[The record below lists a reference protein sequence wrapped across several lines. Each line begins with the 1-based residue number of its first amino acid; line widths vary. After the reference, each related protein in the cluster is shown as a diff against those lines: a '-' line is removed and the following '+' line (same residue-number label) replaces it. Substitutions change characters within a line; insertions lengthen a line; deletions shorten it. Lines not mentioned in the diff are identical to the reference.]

1 MAASHQKKQ
10 VTDLHFTSQ
19 WSVLALCRL
28 IQSWLS
34 TLPKK
39 AYLKLCSFISLEQSN
54 ALIQLTRTKPETED
68 FKNIYSWFLELK
80 DSKITK
86 QSNRIYFLKSLFICV
101 INNDSPG
108 VMQLIRTTVL
118 FLQCKYLKYSPVL
131 LEFCSFGCWHWSE
144 LFTSQR
150 YIKCCFRLSSG
161 IPVSKTFQFHLRY
174 SFFFKILRRTSFF
187 KIYLAVLGLSFSSYG
202 TQDLVPWPGMESWP
216 PALEG
221 TES

>member
-108 VMQLIRTTVL
+108 VMQLIRTTVF
-118 FLQCKYLKYSPVL
+118 FLQCKYLKYSPIL

-144 LFTSQR
+144 LLTSQR

-161 IPVSKTFQFHLRY
+161 IPVS
-174 SFFFKILRRTSFF
+174 
-187 KIYLAVLGLSFSSYG
+187 
-202 TQDLVPWPGMESWP
+202 
-216 PALEG
+216 
-221 TES
+221 